1 MIPGPNGL
9 TIASEDLE
17 ALDEFERLLTTAA
30 DGSGNGPMAVFYLK
44 YAKAE
49 AVAEELD
56 KILAGGV
63 ADPTVLPTRVRMPP
77 LPPAA
82 GPWPPVRSRLRP
94 RPG

>member
-9 TIASEDLE
+9 TISSEDLE
-17 ALDEFERLLTTAA
+17 ALDEFERLLSAAA

-44 YAKAE
+44 YAKAQ

-56 KILAGGV
+56 KILSGGSTDSEFVRQV
-63 ADPTVLPTRVRMPP
+63 ASA
-77 LPPAA
+77 AA